1 MQFINLLIKEF
12 RPQLMPKGGLKA
24 MEKLEKEYYQRGK
37 DEDDAVFMT

>member
-24 MEKLEKEYYQRGK
+24 LENEHYQRGK